1 MLSMSNQWAGSELG
15 ELAKPVIR
23 QLTFQSLKFDVVLVG
38 SMFEGGQLLINQ
50 CVKLFNTAHQA
61 RPWCD

>member
-38 SMFEGGQLLINQ
+38 SMFEGGQLLINPMRETIQ
-50 CVKLFNTAHQA
+50 HLAPGAPLV
-61 RPWCD
+61 